1 MIAAVGGLE
10 DKVGRKSRG
19 ILEIRR
25 KKKKKTQKWKVG
37 EKRSQQ
43 LENWPGR
50 SDIHRDRNHR
60 EKSLEEG

>member
-25 KKKKKTQKWKVG
+25 KKKKKDT
-37 EKRSQQ
+37 EMESR
-43 LENWPGR
+43 
-50 SDIHRDRNHR
+50 R
-60 EKSLEEG
+60 EKISAIGELAREI